1 MYIIYKV
8 ETNKQLPNII
18 QRIGNFEGYNIALID
33 DAIAEVFPINHL
45 HHRILPSEDV
55 ALCYKFAGVERD
67 HISVKKGTDVETID
81 PHILQI
87 CESMENLVGIE
98 KVKYYFT
105 DNDKANIV
113 LFLKFFMRLVL
124 DGYYEHRLKTN
135 TLDVSQIEL
144 LSWDQQRKEADAY
157 TTDNTVNTP
166 LLTKLA
172 EARGISIAEMVNTVI
187 VAIDNYYENM
197 ATVLAKK
204 QKIET
209 EIKACNTI
217 LDCHILQCKRFDF
230 WMTKERWLEAGES
243 DDNYSPKIDL

>member
-1 MYIIYKV
+1 
-8 ETNKQLPNII
+8 
-18 QRIGNFEGYNIALID
+18 
-33 DAIAEVFPINHL
+33 
-45 HHRILPSEDV
+45 
-55 ALCYKFAGVERD
+55 
-67 HISVKKGTDVETID
+67 
-81 PHILQI
+81 
-87 CESMENLVGIE
+87 
-98 KVKYYFT
+98 
-105 DNDKANIV
+105 
-113 LFLKFFMRLVL
+113 MRLVL
-124 DGYYEHRLKTN
+124 DSYYEHRLKTN

-144 LSWDQQRKEADAY
+144 LSWDQQRKEVDAY

-187 VAIDNYYENM
+187 AAIDNYYENM